1 MTTLP
6 RLISDCQGKIDR
18 GSCSTPIQMWAYDK
32 KKGRCLPFTYGGCG
46 GNLNR
51 FFSRDQCQQTCEETS
66 ISTTKTTEKSL
77 SVTTTSEL
85 KYVIKTKSAC
95 LRPRVRISKR
105 LSKNRTEILSLYSKV
120 GSSVKCGQGVK
131 LSKFY
136 FYNASSRKCQGEIG
150 CPVPLDDTSRGNRFF
165 SKISCLKLCSD
176 TYNHDCRYSSLQ
188 KRKATLT
195 FNSFYCSGCPK
206 TLVRLACINNGT
218 PDTPM
223 TKYRISAVPSITLD
237 ARGTATIS
245 THFMLANILV
255 LPCFPPTPVITP
267 QLGGSQTT

>member
-1 MTTLP
+1 M
-6 RLISDCQGKIDR
+6 
-18 GSCSTPIQMWAYDK
+18 
-32 KKGRCLPFTYGGCG
+32 
-46 GNLNR
+46 
-51 FFSRDQCQQTCEETS
+51 
-66 ISTTKTTEKSL
+66 
-77 SVTTTSEL
+77 
-85 KYVIKTKSAC
+85 
-95 LRPRVRISKR
+95 
-105 LSKNRTEILSLYSKV
+105 
-120 GSSVKCGQGVK
+120 GSSIKCGQGVK

-136 FYNASSRKCQGEIG
+136 YYNASSRKCQAEIG

-176 TYNHDCRYSSLQ
+176 TYNHDCRYSSILWRKKFETFPAW
-188 KRKATLT
+188 KRPFLT
-195 FNSFYCSGCPK
+195 ESIYIGCPK

-255 LPCFPPTPVITP
+255 RLPCLITP